1 MTFLPPFGPGGGFGG
16 PGGPGGPGGIFGPGG
31 PGGPGG
37 PSGPPPFTGGGGG
50 GPQGVQ
56 PPPGPPPSFV
66 PQQSPSL
73 FAVDPRAIS
82 GCLFRYT
89 YIWPN
94 RGPGFWMYPVFVG
107 RNSVAGFR
115 WTGFF
120 WVYSGIDLQRIS
132 SFSCF

>member
-16 PGGPGGPGGIFGPGG
+16 PGGPGGPGGFP
-31 PGGPGG
+31 
-37 PSGPPPFTGGGGG
+37 GPPSFPGGGGG

-56 PPPGPPPSFV
+56 APTGPPPSFI
-66 PQQSPSL
+66 PQQPASL

-89 YIWPN
+89 YIWPD

-115 WTGFF
+115 WNGFF
-120 WVYSGIDLQRIS
+120 WLYTGIDLQRIS

>member
-1 MTFLPPFGPGGGFGG
+1 MDLVVGLVDQAVLVEFSDLRFLEALEVLEVHQVLPRSPEVEAVDRKVCSPLPGHHLHLFH
-16 PGGPGGPGGIFGPGG
+16 
-31 PGGPGG
+31 
-37 PSGPPPFTGGGGG
+37 S
-50 GPQGVQ
+50 
-56 PPPGPPPSFV
+56 SR
-66 PQQSPSL
+66 PSL
-73 FAVDPRAIS
+73 YAVDPRAIS